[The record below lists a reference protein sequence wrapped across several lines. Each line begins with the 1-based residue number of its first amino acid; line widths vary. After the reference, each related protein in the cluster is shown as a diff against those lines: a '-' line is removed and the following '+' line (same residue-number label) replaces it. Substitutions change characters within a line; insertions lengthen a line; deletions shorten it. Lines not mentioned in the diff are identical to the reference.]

1 MLITPFTRS
10 RSRLTGSELTGPFR
24 THLRYLEAFAR
35 IATGGEWKPSG
46 AYRNIAKRF
55 SDPELPRIQSKVG
68 DVVQVHRSLQNA
80 WSTELLLLLS
90 HRLLKGD
97 EVVRVSNNWNVVQ
110 AYYAL
115 YHAMQAILVARGYDR
130 PDSHSKTQKMSL
142 LKIVSTSLYASEL
155 LLCTAPNGRKS
166 LCEWAQRWVAANV
179 PKDMARGLPE
189 RLQHWG

>member
-68 DVVQVHRSLQNA
+68 DVVQGSPLASKCVEHRTPLAPQPSITQ
-80 WSTELLLLLS
+80 
-90 HRLLKGD
+90 GD